1 MRKTLL
7 MTTGLAWLALTGAA
21 GAATVTL
28 TAETALSPNY
38 FVGQTTGSHD
48 FMVGTDT
55 WSLLSGTAG
64 IANGTTAGVSANPLG
79 DTLPYMSVEGGGT
92 EQVVFGTA
100 RTSLTI
106 YWGSIDGNQG
116 GNNNLNT
123 LAITVDGFTLTGA
136 DLVAMSTIANPVTG
150 TGDQSAPSGN
160 QLVTITGLGPFTTAT
175 FSSTR
180 NAFEFSLG
188 SSVPE
193 PSTWAMMGI
202 GFAALGYAAFRRNT
216 KGRALAI

>member
-28 TAETALSPNY
+28 TPETALSPNY
-38 FVGQTTGSHD
+38 FVGQSVGSNT
-48 FMVGTDT
+48 FSVGADK
-55 WSLLSGTAG
+55 WSLVSGTAQ
-64 IANGTTAGVSANPLG
+64 IETGTIPQFSADPLG

-100 RTSLTI
+100 RTSISI

-123 LAITVDGFTLTGA
+123 LTLGSFTLTGA
-136 DLVAMSTIANPVTG
+136 DLVALGVGATG
-150 TGDQSAPSGN
+150 TGDQFSPAGN
-160 QLVTITGLGPFTTAT
+160 QLVTITGLAPFTTAT
-175 FSSTR
+175 FHSTA
-180 NAFEFSLG
+180 NAFEFSIG
-188 SSVPE
+188 SAIPE
-193 PSTWAMMGI
+193 PSTWAMMLL
-202 GFAALGYAAFRRNT
+202 GFAGLGYAAFYRNS